1 MLRIVTPQANE
12 FTPSRCRIRRQTWS
26 DGLGHDAAQYV
37 DELRCSNGLLPLGAE
52 RKPRPMSGSDG
63 VGHALTCLI
72 YTIFVPPA
80 GPSVV
85 VFSARAVLP
94 PIRDPDTRVRFPTVQ
109 LLGST
114 CAIAGRLYS
123 SGRQCSTRMALKWVF
138 SGPL

>member
-1 MLRIVTPQANE
+1 MDADKRGATGLGVMPRSAW
-12 FTPSRCRIRRQTWS
+12 IRSVES
-26 DGLGHDAAQYV
+26 DGLLQ
-37 DELRCSNGLLPLGAE
+37 LGAE

-123 SGRQCSTRMALKWVF
+123 SCR
-138 SGPL
+138 